1 MSLNVIIK
9 CGYIPIQLF
18 NTSSPLTIFYYT
30 LRLVPILLI
39 PYSSSIYS
47 YIPRITT
54 QYNDSAHRRKG
65 ESLSST
71 FSGKDLT
78 CDSYESVLSLIS
90 LSGKRMDLGMNDQLV
105 NILTSS
111 D

>member
-1 MSLNVIIK
+1 VIIK
-9 CGYIPIQLF
+9 CGYIHYNYLIHPPLLL
-18 NTSSPLTIFYYT
+18 SSNYT

-47 YIPRITT
+47 YNTHITA
-54 QYNDSAHRRKG
+54 QYNDPAHRRKG
-65 ESLSST
+65 EPPLRIEYNRQ
-71 FSGKDLT
+71 LT
-78 CDSYESVLSLIS
+78 RDSYESVLSLIS
-90 LSGKRMDLGMNDQLV
+90 LSGKGMDLGMDEQLV